1 VPLDG
6 TTPENGSIHF
16 HVDDAVSTDANG
28 CAATS
33 FTITPFGTNQVAA
46 QLDGGSC
53 QGRTQLLTKM
63 GR

>member
-1 VPLDG
+1 MD
-6 TTPENGSIHF
+6 E
-16 HVDDAVSTDANG
+16 DSTDANC

-46 QLDGGSC
+46 QLGEGAC
-53 QGRTQLLTKM
+53 QGGQLLLTKM